1 MTGGPGDAPATGRY
15 GPGRRRGDDV
25 DHSPGY
31 DDTESILQVLLT
43 AIVVDDYGQRAALR
57 AASARSDP
65 NATRPVWLARAAYA
79 IALLAVGLVGT
90 IAIVQSQQ
98 ERPELAA
105 EQAALVERVRA
116 ETVQSDALAR
126 ESGALTDEVG
136 RLRADQLI
144 AGDQD
149 LADRIARLE
158 VLTGAVA
165 VTGPGLVIS
174 VDDAP
179 PGKVTGNEPDPA
191 SRVLDIDLQHL
202 VNGLWAA
209 GAEAVSING
218 QRLTATTAIRSAGQA
233 ITVDYRPL
241 ARPYVVS
248 AIGDP
253 KTMAGRYAESDG
265 GMWMLNLSSTHDV
278 KYSVDSRKSMTIP
291 GDTVTVLRYAE
302 QARDTGKASAP

>member
-1 MTGGPGDAPATGRY
+1 VTGADGDAAVTAGASR
-15 GPGRRRGDDV
+15 RRRGDSV

-31 DDTESILQVLLT
+31 DDTSSILQVLLT

-57 AASARSDP
+57 AASGPTDSD
-65 NATRPVWLARAAYA
+65 RPAWLARAGYA
-79 IALLAVGLVGT
+79 VALLAVGLVAT
-90 IAIVQSQQ
+90 VAIVQSQQ

-116 ETVQSDALAR
+116 ETVHSDDLAR
-126 ESGALTDEVG
+126 QSAALTDEVSG
-136 RLRADQLI
+136 LRAQQLI

-149 LADRIARLE
+149 LADRISRLE

-174 VDDAP
+174 VDDAA
-179 PGKVTGNEPDPA
+179 PGKVTGQEPDPVG
-191 SRVLDIDLQHL
+191 RVLDIDLQHL

-265 GMWMLNLSSTHDV
+265 GMWMLNLSSSHGV
-278 KYSVDSRKSMTIP
+278 AYSVDTSKSMVIP
-291 GDTVTVLRYAE
+291 GDTVTVLRF
-302 QARDTGKASAP
+302 ARPLRATAKGSAP

>member
-1 MTGGPGDAPATGRY
+1 M
-15 GPGRRRGDDV
+15 
-25 DHSPGY
+25 
-31 DDTESILQVLLT
+31 
-43 AIVVDDYGQRAALR
+43 
-57 AASARSDP
+57 
-65 NATRPVWLARAAYA
+65 ARAGYA
-79 IALLAVGLVGT
+79 VALLAVGLVGT
-90 IAIVQSQQ
+90 IAIVQSQE

-116 ETVQSDALAR
+116 ETAQSDALAR
-126 ESGALTDEVG
+126 QSGALTDEVG
-136 RLRADQLI
+136 RLRAGQLI
-144 AGDQD
+144 AGDQA

-174 VDDAP
+174 ADDAP
-179 PGKVTGNEPDPA
+179 PGKVTGADPA

-253 KTMAGRYAESDG
+253 KTLAGRYAESDG
-265 GMWMLNLSSTHDV
+265 GLWMLNLSSSHEV
-278 KYSVDSRKSMTIP
+278 VYSVDGRKSLTIP
-291 GDTVTVLRYAE
+291 GDNVTALRFAE
-302 QARDTGKASAP
+302 PAGGGEASAP

>member
-1 MTGGPGDAPATGRY
+1 VTGAPGDATTTARRG
-15 GPGRRRGDDV
+15 GRRGDAV

-31 DDTESILQVLLT
+31 DDTASMLQVLLT
-43 AIVVDDYGQRAALR
+43 AVVVDDYGQRAASR
-57 AASARSDP
+57 AASPATDSDLP
-65 NATRPVWLARAAYA
+65 PWLARAGYA
-79 IALLAVGLVGT
+79 VALLAVGLVAT

-105 EQAALVERVRA
+105 EQAALVDRVGA
-116 ETVQSDALAR
+116 ATAQSDDLAR
-126 ESGALTDEVG
+126 QSALLTAEVS
-136 RLRADQLI
+136 RLRAQQLV

-149 LADRIARLE
+149 LADRISRLE
-158 VLTGAVA
+158 LLTGAVA
-165 VTGPGLVIS
+165 VTGPGLVLS

-179 PGKVTGNEPDPA
+179 PGKVTGQEPDPA
-191 SRVLDIDLQHL
+191 GRVLDIDLQHL

-265 GMWMLNLSSTHDV
+265 GMWMLNLSSTHGV
-278 KYSVDSRKSMTIP
+278 AYSVDTRKSMRIP
-291 GDTVTVLRYAE
+291 GDTVTVLRFAQPLRPGE
-302 QARDTGKASAP
+302 ASAP